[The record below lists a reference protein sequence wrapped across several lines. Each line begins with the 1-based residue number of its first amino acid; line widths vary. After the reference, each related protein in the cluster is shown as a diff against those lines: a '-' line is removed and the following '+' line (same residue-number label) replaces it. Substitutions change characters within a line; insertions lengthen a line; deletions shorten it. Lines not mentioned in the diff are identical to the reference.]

1 MLTLEIFTKPV
12 KNIPDKDQKYLC
24 SQKIFWLEYL
34 LQEYRLIQ
42 EHQPN
47 TSESNY
53 VKSKVFESV
62 RKCVFL
68 WKVTPNACKRNF
80 GSTNDNSS
88 AQMPE

>member
-1 MLTLEIFTKPV
+1 M
-12 KNIPDKDQKYLC
+12 KNIPDKVQKNLGLM
-24 SQKIFWLEYL
+24 KIFWLEYL

-53 VKSKVFESV
+53 VKSEVFESV
-62 RKCVFL
+62 WKCVFL

-80 GSTNDNSS
+80 GCTNDNSS
-88 AQMPE
+88 AQMPEYVLVSQS